1 MNTFTTPIN
10 IPVKGIRGPMLTFRD
25 DPFLSG
31 QAEDCY
37 DYCSDGL
44 IVVGGDGKIV
54 ARGDYASLRSEFP
67 DLTDIDVYG
76 QDSLILPGFI
86 DAHVH
91 YVQSPMIASYGDT
104 LVSWLGNYAFPTE
117 IKFSDKAFADDVAR
131 MFFRQILSH
140 GTTTANVFST
150 TFATSVDAFFEESE
164 RYGTRM
170 ISGKVLQDRNLP
182 ELLRDKDAE
191 SSVEISEALLRK
203 WHGRGRQ
210 MYAVIPRFAPTST
223 PDQLRLAGELY
234 QRYISDGVYMHT
246 HLDEAADEIRWALSL
261 YPESSSYTDIYD
273 RFGLVGRRSVFAHC
287 CILRPEEWRTL
298 HRNGCGVVTCPSSN
312 LFLGDGEFKY
322 WEAKNPEHP
331 CRTGVGTDV
340 GGGTS
345 FSVVR
350 QLGEMYKVAMLEGHA
365 PDAIRSFYLAT
376 RGGAEALHLENTV
389 GALDPGCEADIA
401 VLDLESTEFMSW
413 RMRFAETLA
422 ERLFILQTLAPDN
435 MCRATYSGG
444 MKVYDRDKHDRFAYR
459 V

>member
-1 MNTFTTPIN
+1 
-10 IPVKGIRGPMLTFRD
+10 
-25 DPFLSG
+25 
-31 QAEDCY
+31 
-37 DYCSDGL
+37 
-44 IVVGGDGKIV
+44 
-54 ARGDYASLRSEFP
+54 
-67 DLTDIDVYG
+67 
-76 QDSLILPGFI
+76 
-86 DAHVH
+86 
-91 YVQSPMIASYGDT
+91 
-104 LVSWLGNYAFPTE
+104 
-117 IKFSDKAFADDVAR
+117 
-131 MFFRQILSH
+131 
-140 GTTTANVFST
+140 
-150 TFATSVDAFFEESE
+150 
-164 RYGTRM
+164 
-170 ISGKVLQDRNLP
+170 
-182 ELLRDKDAE
+182 
-191 SSVEISEALLRK
+191 
-203 WHGRGRQ
+203 